1 MYINN
6 KGRRQILKRRDLEK
20 LFRQNGWWPY
30 AEGKHTKWTDGKNIE
45 EIPKHK
51 EINERLAKS
60 MIKRWGLKK

>member
-1 MYINN
+1 M
-6 KGRRQILKRRDLEK
+6 KRRDLEK